1 MASERRRHRLK
12 VLERGMVPDHAVL
25 EVIRGITCLIVDPR
39 MTDEEA
45 EQISERWAKSLG
57 PEGARQLCE
66 SLIWARDKINA
77 RPDWQFMGCN
87 PHQTAE
93 FLYGDGSLH

>member
-12 VLERGMVPDHAVL
+12 VLERGIIPDHDVL

-45 EQISERWAKSLG
+45 EQIAERWAKPLG
-57 PEGARQLCE
+57 PEGAHQLRE

-77 RPDWQFMGCN
+77 HPDWQFIGYI

-93 FLYGDGSLH
+93 FLYEN

>member
-1 MASERRRHRLK
+1 MTSERKRHRLK
-12 VLERGMVPDHAVL
+12 ILERGMVSDLAVL
-25 EVIRGITCLIVDPR
+25 EVIRDITCLIVDPR

-45 EQISERWAKSLG
+45 EQISERWAKPLG

-77 RPDWQFMGCN
+77 HPDWQFIGYN

-93 FLYGDGSLH
+93 FLYEN

>member
-1 MASERRRHRLK
+1 MTSEHKRQRLK
-12 VLERGMVPDHAVL
+12 ALERGMVPDKNIPEMIQSL
-25 EVIRGITCLIVDPR
+25 TCLLVEPR
-39 MTDEEA
+39 MSDSEA
-45 EQISERWAKSLG
+45 EQIAERWAKPLG